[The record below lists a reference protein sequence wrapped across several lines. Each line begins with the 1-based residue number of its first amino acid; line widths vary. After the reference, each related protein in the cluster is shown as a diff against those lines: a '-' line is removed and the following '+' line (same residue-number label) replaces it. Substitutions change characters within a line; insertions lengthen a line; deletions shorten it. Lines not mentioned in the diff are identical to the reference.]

1 MRASLNGHKEVV
13 KLLLDHEA
21 DINMQDKVSVTDMIY
36 MRDVYVMYVYVCVYD
51 CMINF
56 MFVCLFVCLIDC
68 MYIFI
73 IVIIMMIII
82 LISNIICIVY

>member
-1 MRASLNGHKEVV
+1 MRASEKGQKEVV

-21 DINMQDKVSVTDMIY
+21 DTNMQDKVSVTDMIY

-56 MFVCLFVCLIDC
+56 MFVCLFVQLIVC
-68 MYIFI
+68 
-73 IVIIMMIII
+73 
-82 LISNIICIVY
+82 ISSSLLLS

>member
-1 MRASLNGHKEVV
+1 MQASGNGHKEVV

-51 CMINF
+51 CMINC
-56 MFVCLFVCLIDC
+56 MFVCLFVQ
-68 MYIFI
+68 M
-73 IVIIMMIII
+73 IVC
-82 LISNIICIVY
+82 ISSSLLLS

>member
-1 MRASLNGHKEVV
+1 MIAFLEGHKEVV
-13 KLLLDHEA
+13 KLLLDHGA

-56 MFVCLFVCLIDC
+56 MFVCLFV
-68 MYIFI
+68 
-73 IVIIMMIII
+73 
-82 LISNIICIVY
+82 